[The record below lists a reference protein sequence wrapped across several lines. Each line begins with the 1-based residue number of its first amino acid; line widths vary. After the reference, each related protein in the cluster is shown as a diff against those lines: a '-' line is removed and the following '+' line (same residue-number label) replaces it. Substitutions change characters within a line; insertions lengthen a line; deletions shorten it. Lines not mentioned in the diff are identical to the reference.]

1 MSPEMIGIFIGVIFV
16 VPTIY
21 FIEKCGYGHWAWPTF
36 LVTLPVYYMAFGLIV
51 LDFGAV
57 LLEFLYGLP
66 YIITGLVLLKVRFG
80 FAHLLT
86 ALAWLSHGLYD
97 YYHDLF
103 FVNPG
108 VFGWYPAFCALV
120 DIAIGG
126 YLLMNIVRH
135 ASRFGNSPEGPGR

>member
-1 MSPEMIGIFIGVIFV
+1 
-16 VPTIY
+16 
-21 FIEKCGYGHWAWPTF
+21 
-36 LVTLPVYYMAFGLIV
+36 MAFGLIV